1 MKSTFSFMTGNV
13 LVLTVCR
20 IIFTMSQSLAG
31 PFFSLFVLAL
41 GGTVQ
46 DIGVI
51 TALGGV
57 AGLIFYPLGGYVAD
71 MKGRVRLVG
80 LSTFAYAISY
90 FFYAGAWSWQT
101 LALGV
106 FIQQL
111 VLFYMPALNAIMADS
126 LPVRMRG
133 IGYATTN
140 MIPSTIGIVIPY
152 IGGFLIDKV
161 FMGDVMPAMRLS
173 YTISG
178 ILGFLVAVIRL
189 KWLKETVDVGDKKGV
204 TLGEIP
210 GLLKQSYLGIIET
223 LKWFSQTLRSVAVV
237 QMIITFSAALAG
249 PYWIVR
255 ANKVVG
261 LSVYDFG
268 VLTLL
273 AGAFNLL
280 LSIPM
285 GRLID
290 RFGPRKIIVATSAIS
305 PFACLLF
312 PFCTSFTEML
322 AVILLLAVFNS
333 ATPNAFT
340 ALMVGHI
347 PVSKR
352 GRVFSLIGGSP
363 GVQFGGIWMDGVLI
377 FISGTLGSLAGGF
390 IYAFDSRIPW
400 FILSAALVCC
410 TIFTAKYIKD
420 PQKT

>member
-1 MKSTFSFMTGNV
+1 MTGNV

-20 IIFTMSQSLAG
+20 IIFTMSQSLAA
-31 PFFSLFVLAL
+31 PYFSLFVLAL
-41 GGTVQ
+41 GGSVQ
-46 DIGVI
+46 DIGMI
-51 TALGGV
+51 TALGGI

-71 MKGRVRLVG
+71 MKGRVKLVG
-80 LSTFAYAISY
+80 FSTFAYGISY
-90 FFYAGAWSWQT
+90 FFYAAAWNWQT

-126 LPVRMRG
+126 LPVKLRG

-152 IGGFLIDKV
+152 IGGLLIDKV
-161 FMGDVMPAMRLS
+161 FLGDVVPAMRLS
-173 YTISG
+173 YTVSG
-178 ILGFLVAVIRL
+178 ILSFVVAVIRL
-189 KWLKETVDVGDKKGV
+189 KWLKETMDVGDRKGV

-210 GLLKQSYLGIIET
+210 GLLKHSYLGIVET
-223 LKWFSQTLRSVAVV
+223 VKWFSPTLRSVAVI
-237 QMIITFSAALAG
+237 QMVIMFFSALAG

-268 VLTLL
+268 VLTLV

-290 RFGPRKIIVATSAIS
+290 KFGPRKIILTTSVIS
-305 PFACLLF
+305 PIACFLF
-312 PFCTSFTEML
+312 PFCTSFMEML

-352 GRVFSLIGGSP
+352 GRVFSLMGGTA
-363 GVQFGGIWMDGVLI
+363 GVQFGGVWMDGVLL
-377 FISGTLGSLAGGF
+377 FISGTFGSLIGGF

-400 FILSAALVCC
+400 FILSVALVCC
-410 TIFTAKYIKD
+410 TFFTAKYIKD

>member
-1 MKSTFSFMTGNV
+1 MTGNV

-20 IIFTMSQSLAG
+20 IIFTMSQSLAA
-31 PFFSLFVLAL
+31 PFFSLFILAL

-57 AGLIFYPLGGYVAD
+57 AGLIFYPFGGYVAD
-71 MKGRVRLVG
+71 MKGRVKLVG
-80 LSTFAYAISY
+80 FSTFAYGISY
-90 FFYAGAWSWQT
+90 FFFAAAWNWQT

-106 FIQQL
+106 FVQQL

-126 LPVRMRG
+126 LPVKLRG

-140 MIPSTIGIVIPY
+140 VIPSTIGIVVPY

-161 FMGDVMPAMRLS
+161 FMGDIVPAMRLS
-173 YTISG
+173 YTVSG
-178 ILGFLVAVIRL
+178 ILGFFIAVIRL
-189 KWLKETVDVGDKKGV
+189 KWLKETMDVGDQEGV
-204 TLGEIP
+204 KLRDIP
-210 GLLKQSYLGIIET
+210 DLLKRSYLGIVET
-223 LKWFSQTLRSVAVV
+223 LKWFSKTLRSVAVI
-237 QMIITFSAALAG
+237 QMVIIFFSALAG

-268 VLTLL
+268 VLTLV
-273 AGAFNLL
+273 AGAFNML

-290 RFGPRKIIVATSAIS
+290 RFGPRRIIIATSAIS
-305 PFACLLF
+305 PIACFLF
-312 PFCTSFTEML
+312 PFCTSFTEVL
-322 AVILLLAVFNS
+322 GVLLLLTIFNS

-352 GRVFSLIGGSP
+352 GRVFSLMGGTA
-363 GVQFGGIWMDGVLI
+363 GVQLGGVWMDGVLL
-377 FISGTLGSLAGGF
+377 FISGTFGSLIGGF
-390 IYAFDSRIPW
+390 IYAFDNRIPW

-410 TIFTAKYIKD
+410 VVLTAKFIKD

>member
-20 IIFTMSQSLAG
+20 IIFTLSQSLAA
-31 PFFSLFVLAL
+31 PYFSLFVLAL
-41 GGTVQ
+41 GGSVQ
-46 DIGVI
+46 DIGII
-51 TALGGV
+51 TALGGI
-57 AGLIFYPLGGYVAD
+57 AGLVFYPLGGYVAD

-80 LSTFAYAISY
+80 FSTFAFGISY
-90 FFYAGAWSWQT
+90 FFYATAWNWQT

-126 LPVRMRG
+126 LPVKLRG

-152 IGGFLIDKV
+152 VGGFLIDKV
-161 FMGDVMPAMRLS
+161 FLGDIVPAMRLS

-178 ILGFLVAVIRL
+178 VLGFLVAVIRL
-189 KWLKETVDVGDKKGV
+189 RWLKETIDVGEKKGI
-204 TLGEIP
+204 TLRQIP
-210 GLLKQSYLGIIET
+210 ELLRQSYLGIAEMI
-223 LKWFSQTLRSVAVV
+223 KWFSSTLRSVAVV
-237 QMIITFSAALAG
+237 KMIMIFFSALAG

-261 LSVYDFG
+261 LSAYDFG
-268 VLTLL
+268 VLTLV

-290 RFGPRKIIVATSAIS
+290 RFGPRKMILATSAVAPI
-305 PFACLLF
+305 ATALF

-322 AVILLLAVFNS
+322 GVILLLGIFNS

-347 PVSKR
+347 PVNKR
-352 GRVFSLIGGSP
+352 GRVFRLWAGLQECNLEESGWTECCYSFQGLL
-363 GVQFGGIWMDGVLI
+363 VQ
-377 FISGTLGSLAGGF
+377 
-390 IYAFDSRIPW
+390 
-400 FILSAALVCC
+400 
-410 TIFTAKYIKD
+410 
-420 PQKT
+420 